1 MGREHDISGAAV
13 ATFDVPCPEG
23 ESFAMSRRTLSTMS
37 LMALLPVMGC
47 GSPASPLVVE
57 APAPAATTRIELPTT
72 VTFPEGVAY
81 DAAGSALYTASA
93 EDGTVIRVSA
103 STGEATVVTPAGRLM
118 PAGATTFPGPLG
130 MEVDGSR
137 RLWIAG
143 GFTGKVWVVNT
154 VDGVLL
160 KDVTVPTAPK
170 SLINDV
176 AIVGS
181 TGYFTDT
188 FVPTLWRL
196 SAEGGAFGSIEP
208 WLDLS
213 GTAIEYGAEGPNL
226 NGITV
231 TPDGRTLIVVHMGK
245 GLLFKID
252 VSTKAI
258 APIDTAG
265 ADLTTAD
272 GLVLDGETLYVIR
285 QGAQEVVTLRLNAAL
300 TTGTVVS
307 RFTEGLAWPAT
318 AAKVGDDLVVVNT
331 QFNTRGGTTTT
342 RPFTLLRVP
351 VSRLSQ

>member
-1 MGREHDISGAAV
+1 MH
-13 ATFDVPCPEG
+13 
-23 ESFAMSRRTLSTMS
+23 RRNLSTLS
-37 LMALLPVMGC
+37 LIALLPLIGC
-47 GSPASPLVVE
+47 GPAPAAE
-57 APAPAATTRIELPTT
+57 APAPPSPTRLDLPAT
-72 VTFPEGVAY
+72 VSFPEGIAY
-81 DAAGSALYTASA
+81 DAAAGALYTASA
-93 EDGTVIRVSA
+93 EDGAVIRITA
-103 STGEATVVTPAGRLM
+103 ATGEAVVVAPAGRLM
-118 PAGATTFPGPLG
+118 PAGGTTFPGPLG
-130 MEVDGSR
+130 MEVDSSD

-143 GFTGKVWVVNT
+143 GFTGKVWIVDTGDGAVV
-154 VDGVLL
+154 
-160 KDVTVPTAPK
+160 KDLMVPTTPK

-196 SAEGGAFGSIEP
+196 AVDGNTIEP

-213 GTAIEYGAEGPNL
+213 GTTIEYGADGPNL

-252 VSTKAI
+252 IATKAI
-258 APIDTAG
+258 SPIDTSG

-272 GLVLDGETLYVIR
+272 GLVLDGDTLYVIR
-285 QGAQEVVTLRLNAAL
+285 QGAQEIVTLRVDAAL
-300 TTGTVVS
+300 TRATVVS

-318 AAKVGDDLVVVNT
+318 AARVGNDLVVVNT
-331 QFNTRGGTTTT
+331 QFNTRDAKAAV

>member
-1 MGREHDISGAAV
+1 MGHTLQQGTSGRHGQNRVGAA
-13 ATFDVPCPEG
+13 G
-23 ESFAMSRRTLSTMS
+23 EPIKMPPRTLATIS
-37 LMALLPVMGC
+37 LTVLLPVMGC
-47 GSPASPLVVE
+47 GSPASPPAVE
-57 APAPAATTRIELPTT
+57 APGLPAPTRIELPAT
-72 VTFPEGVAY
+72 VSFPEGVAY
-81 DAAGSALYTASA
+81 DAAANALYTGSA
-93 EDGTVIRVSA
+93 EDGALVRLNA
-103 STGEATVVTPAGRLM
+103 STGDATVVTPAGRLM
-118 PAGATTFPGPLG
+118 PAGTTTFPGPLG
-130 MEVDGSR
+130 MEVDGSN
-137 RLWIAG
+137 RLWVAG

-154 VDGVLL
+154 ADGALL
-160 KDVTVPTAPK
+160 NEVAVPTAPK

-196 SAEGGAFGSIEP
+196 SADGGAFGNIEP
-208 WLDLS
+208 WLELS
-213 GTAIEYGAEGPNL
+213 GTAIEYGGEGPNL

-252 VSTKAI
+252 IATKTI
-258 APIDTAG
+258 TPIDTAG

-272 GLVLDGETLYVIR
+272 GLVLDGDTLYVIR
-285 QGAQEVVTLRLNAAL
+285 QGAQEVVTVRLNAAL
-300 TTGTVVS
+300 TSGTVVS
-307 RFTEGLAWPAT
+307 RFSEGLAWPAT

>member
-1 MGREHDISGAAV
+1 MPRY
-13 ATFDVPCPEG
+13 
-23 ESFAMSRRTLSTMS
+23 LSTA
-37 LMALLPVMGC
+37 LCLALLTSVVGC
-47 GSPASPLVVE
+47 GGPSPNQVAE
-57 APAPAATTRIELPTT
+57 APPSTAPTRLDLPAT
-72 VTFPEGVAY
+72 VSFPEGIAY
-81 DAAGSALYTASA
+81 DAAAGALYTASA
-93 EDGTVIRVSA
+93 EDGTVIRVNA
-103 STGEATVVTPAGRLM
+103 STGEAAVVTPAGRLM
-118 PAGATTFPGPLG
+118 PAGTTTFPGPLG
-130 MEVDGSR
+130 MEVDGSS

-154 VDGVLL
+154 SDGAVLTE
-160 KDVTVPTAPK
+160 VTVPTTPK

-181 TGYFTDT
+181 TGYLTDT

-196 SAEGGAFGSIEP
+196 SAEGGTFGNIEP

-245 GLLFKID
+245 GLLFTID
-252 VSTKAI
+252 IATKAV
-258 APIDTAG
+258 AAIDTAG

-272 GLVLDGETLYVIR
+272 GLVLDGDTLYVIR

-300 TTGTVVS
+300 TSGTVVS
-307 RFTEGLAWPAT
+307 RFTDGLAWPAT

-351 VSRLSQ
+351 TGQRQ

>member
-1 MGREHDISGAAV
+1 MMGDRR
-13 ATFDVPCPEG
+13 ATRDRSTPGG
-23 ESFAMSRRTLSTMS
+23 ESNAMSRMLPTFLS
-37 LMALLPVMGC
+37 LAALLPAIGC
-47 GSPASPLVVE
+47 GSPAPQQIAE
-57 APAPAATTRIELPTT
+57 APSPPAATRLELPPL
-72 VTFPEGVAY
+72 VSFPEGVAY
-81 DAAGSALYTASA
+81 DPAAGALYTASA
-93 EDGTVIRVSA
+93 EDGTLIRVNA
-103 STGEATVVTPAGRLM
+103 STGAADVVAPAGRLM
-118 PAGATTFPGPLG
+118 PAGSTTFPGPLG
-130 MEVDGSR
+130 MEVDGRS

-154 VDGVLL
+154 ADGTVVT
-160 KDVTVPTAPK
+160 DVTVPTAPK

-196 SAEGGAFGSIEP
+196 SAEGGSFGNIEP

-213 GTAIEYGAEGPNL
+213 ATPIEYGVEGPNL

-252 VSTKAI
+252 VATKAVT
-258 APIDTAG
+258 AIDTAG

-272 GLVLDGETLYVIR
+272 GLVLDGNTLYVIR
-285 QGAQEVVTLRLNAAL
+285 QGAQEIVTLTLNAEL
-300 TTGTVVS
+300 TSGTVVS
-307 RFTEGLAWPAT
+307 RFTQGLAWPAT
-318 AAKVGDDLVVVNT
+318 AVRVGDDLVVVNT
-331 QFNTRGGTTTT
+331 QFNTRGSATTT

-351 VSRLSQ
+351 VAALR